1 MREAINDFLFG
12 TVKKNAERE
21 YLNYDHEEGTRE
33 KSLGD
38 RLGDW
43 VTGRGTAIDEKV
55 KDIHKANLKEEYG
68 ESIKLINE
76 NTPHTAD
83 ITIDENTNPKV
94 LAQQVKIGEA
104 QATAYKNAKTFAVK
118 KGIDIPEGMNDPDKI
133 ISYVTNKA
141 EEKAEEK
148 INTKYERD
156 KAENDRIYQRNLAE
170 TKRQEARQDLQRL
183 ENQQMQLKRDADS
196 KDLQIMQM
204 MRQDKR
210 SAKERKDRMF
220 MQLMA
225 GLQTLGQGFTI

>member
-21 YLNYDHEEGTRE
+21 YLNYDPEEGTRE
-33 KSLGD
+33 KSIGD
-38 RLGDW
+38 RFGDW

-94 LAQQVKIGEA
+94 LAEQVKIGEA
-104 QATAYKNAKTFAVK
+104 KATAYKNAKTLAVTNN
-118 KGIDIPEGMNDPDKI
+118 ISIPEGMTDPDAITQHVVKK
-133 ISYVTNKA
+133 TTERA
-141 EEKAEEK
+141 EGKLKDERTRNEKE
-148 INTKYERD
+148 IR
-156 KAENDRIYQRNLAE
+156 RL
-170 TKRQEARQDLQRL
+170 EARQDLQRL
-183 ENQQMQLKRDADS
+183 ENQKMQLKRDADS